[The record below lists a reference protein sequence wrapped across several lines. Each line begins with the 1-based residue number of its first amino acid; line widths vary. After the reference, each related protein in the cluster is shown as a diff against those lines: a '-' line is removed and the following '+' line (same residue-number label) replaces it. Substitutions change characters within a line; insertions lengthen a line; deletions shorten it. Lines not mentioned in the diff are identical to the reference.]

1 MKVASTTKKLTRE
14 TESREIASKCS
25 KIHTRSS
32 LGIGNIAVSCKEDRR
47 GSKLEDK
54 ARHSL
59 DQRTKMSFPPGMIQP
74 PPGASSSTAGSS
86 SMPRE
91 VLAQKSQKWTQL
103 QNRRYA
109 EKRKQ
114 GFIDVGK
121 QVCWH
126 QRDFISYNVS

>member
-1 MKVASTTKKLTRE
+1 PIDSGTPYE
-14 TESREIASKCS
+14 N
-25 KIHTRSS
+25 SS
-32 LGIGNIAVSCKEDRR
+32 SICHQNHEPRLR
-47 GSKLEDK
+47 
-54 ARHSL
+54 
-59 DQRTKMSFPPGMIQP
+59 MIQP

-91 VLAQKSQKWTQL
+91 VLVQKSQKWTQL

-121 QVCWH
+121 QELPPEH
-126 QRDFISYNVS
+126 